1 LKNGA
6 DKMFFKK
13 QQQQPKQTE
22 YTQFAPSSNFG
33 RGVSS
38 IQSASNELF
47 HKAKPFNPL
56 HFLDERKYFLGLDHK
71 TGEPI
76 YLPNKDVVHFLIT
89 APTRSG
95 KGIFFGIKA
104 IETIRQNKGL
114 IVIDP
119 KEDEWLPQIIL
130 EELMRQGREEDLIIW
145 NWSSDFS
152 YKVFEFDDYIE
163 ATKKLTIMLNLIEVE
178 NEAGASHYRK
188 SERIVLKKVMM
199 YFFNAYNYLGIPFK
213 KDIPHLL
220 QFLKYVVSDLTSH
233 INFTIEF
240 NKPKP
245 NITLLKEC
253 SKRYFDPQKF
263 TYLEF
268 TEKHLPTLE
277 SLLFSLS
284 EFEDVTWRETSS
296 ILEALTDGKVIYIKS
311 DMLDES
317 ALKFLK
323 FIITDIVAKAKKLK
337 GKANCLVLADEI
349 SFYPTPILSSAL
361 ATIAGFGVTFAL
373 AYQDDGQ
380 LRDENLK
387 SAIKS
392 NCQTKIYYKSSDIK
406 TLEYIE
412 KLSGK
417 ELVSKITKNGNDT
430 TIRQDTQ
437 DYLNITKQRALPK
450 SQVAILIQES
460 LSEPLIFDTYPIPV
474 SHPFDWESDNNRY
487 SEMALLKLDKNYTI
501 EEFKESKK
509 EAKNTGVSTETTPTD
524 TIVSV
529 TKFEI

>member
-1 LKNGA
+1 MKL
-6 DKMFFKK
+6 FKK
-13 QQQQPKQTE
+13 NQQPKQTE
-22 YTQFAPSSNFG
+22 YSQFAPSSNFG

-38 IQSASNELF
+38 IESSNHELF
-47 HKAKPFNPL
+47 YPAKPFNPL
-56 HFLDERKYFLGLDHK
+56 NFLDENRYFLGLDHN
-71 TGEPI
+71 TRQPI
-76 YLPNKDVVHFLIT
+76 YLPLQDVVHSLIT

-95 KGIFFGIKA
+95 KGIFFGFKA

-119 KEDEWLPQIIL
+119 KEDEWLPQVIL
-130 EELMRQGREEDLIIW
+130 EELQRQGREDDLIIW
-145 NWSSDFS
+145 NWKSNFAYKIFEYDS
-152 YKVFEFDDYIE
+152 YVE
-163 ATKKLTIMLNLIEVE
+163 ATKKLTIMLNLIEVD

-188 SERIVLKKVMM
+188 SERIVLKKVMKN
-199 YFFNAYNYLGIPFK
+199 FFFAFELLGVIFRHT
-213 KDIPHLL
+213 IPHLL
-220 QFLKYVVSDLTSH
+220 QFLKYVIADLTSN
-233 INFTIEF
+233 INFIMEN

-245 NITLLKEC
+245 NITLLQEN
-253 SKRYFDPQKF
+253 SKRYFDPKEF
-263 TYLEF
+263 ASLEF
-268 TEKHLPTLE
+268 TEKDLGALE
-277 SLLFSLS
+277 SLFFSLS
-284 EFEDVTWRETSS
+284 EFEDIMWSDNSS
-296 ILEALTDGKVIYIKS
+296 ICEALYDGKIIYIKS
-311 DMLDES
+311 DMLNES

-323 FIITDIVAKAKKLK
+323 FIFADIVNKAKIR
-337 GKANCLVLADEI
+337 KANCLVLADEI

-361 ATIAGFGVTFAL
+361 ATVAGFGVNLCL

-392 NCQTKIYYKSSDIK
+392 NCQTKIYYKSSDVK

-417 ELVSKITKNGNDT
+417 ELVSKITKQGNET
-430 TIRQDTQ
+430 TIRQDVQ

-460 LSEPLIFDTYPIPV
+460 LNEPNIFDTYPIPV
-474 SHPFDWESDNNRY
+474 AHPFDWKTDNNRY
-487 SEMALLKLDKNYTI
+487 SEMTLLKLEKNYTVK
-501 EEFKESKK
+501 EFQESKK
-509 EAKNTGVSTETTPTD
+509 KPNQENTSKETTTPTD

>member
-1 LKNGA
+1 
-6 DKMFFKK
+6 MFFKK
-13 QQQQPKQTE
+13 QQQQPKKTE

-38 IQSASNELF
+38 IQSASQELF
-47 HKAKPFNPL
+47 HQVKQFNPL
-56 HFLDERKYFLGLDHK
+56 QYLSQDKYFLGIDHQ
-71 TGEPI
+71 TNEPI
-76 YLPNKDVVHFLIT
+76 YLLNKDIVHSLIVG
-89 APTRSG
+89 PSRSG
-95 KGIFFGIKA
+95 KTVYLGFKA
-104 IETIRQNKGL
+104 VETLKQQRGL
-114 IVIDP
+114 IILQVKD
-119 KEDEWLPQIIL
+119 DEWLPQIIL
-130 EELMRQGREEDLIIW
+130 EELQRQDREDDLIIW
-145 NWSSDFS
+145 NWDSDFS

-163 ATKKLTIMLNLIEVE
+163 ATKKLTIMLNLIEVDA
-178 NEAGASHYRK
+178 EAGASYYRK

-199 YFFNAYNYLGIPFK
+199 YFFRAYDYLSIPFK

-220 QFLKYVVSDLTSH
+220 QFLRYIISDLTNS
-233 INFTIEF
+233 INFTIEY

-245 NITLLKEC
+245 NMSLLLEY

-263 TYLEF
+263 ASLEF
-268 TEKHLPTLE
+268 SEKHLPILE
-277 SLLFSLS
+277 NLLFSLS

-323 FIITDIVAKAKKLK
+323 FIIADIINKAKKLK
-337 GKANCLVLADEI
+337 GKANCLILADEI

-430 TIRQDTQ
+430 TIRQDVQ

-474 SHPFDWESDNNRY
+474 SHPFDWETDNNRY
-487 SEMALLKLDKNYTI
+487 SEMALLTLEKNYTV

-509 EAKNTGVSTETTPTD
+509 EPKLKSISSETTQTD

>member
-1 LKNGA
+1 
-6 DKMFFKK
+6 MFFKK
-13 QQQQPKQTE
+13 QLKPQKQTE
-22 YTQFAPSSNFG
+22 YSQFAPASSYG

-47 HKAKPFNPL
+47 HPAKLFNPL
-56 HFLDERKYFLGLDHK
+56 QYLTTDRYCNGLNHH
-71 TGEPI
+71 TNETI
-76 YLPNKDVVHFLIT
+76 YLQNKDVVHSLIT

-95 KGIFFGIKA
+95 KGIFFGFKA
-104 IETIRQNKGL
+104 IETIRQN
-114 IVIDP
+114 
-119 KEDEWLPQIIL
+119 
-130 EELMRQGREEDLIIW
+130 REEDLIIW
-145 NWSSDFS
+145 NWESDFS
-152 YKVFEFDDYIE
+152 YKVFEYDDYIE
-163 ATKKLTIMLNLIEVE
+163 ASKKLTIMLNLIEVE

-199 YFFNAYNYLGIPFK
+199 YFFGANDYLSIPFK

-220 QFLKYVVSDLTSH
+220 QFLRYVVADLTSH
-233 INFTIEF
+233 INFTIEY

-245 NITLLKEC
+245 NMSLLLEY

-263 TYLEF
+263 ASLEF
-268 TEKHLPTLE
+268 SEKHLPTLE

-284 EFEDVTWRETSS
+284 EFEDVIWRETSS

-323 FIITDIVAKAKKLK
+323 FIIADIVAKAKKLK
-337 GKANCLVLADEI
+337 GKANCLILADEI

-430 TIRQDTQ
+430 TIRQDVQ

-474 SHPFDWESDNNRY
+474 AHSFDWESDNNRY
-487 SEMALLKLDKNYTI
+487 SEMALLTLEKNYTA
-501 EEFKESKK
+501 EEFKDTKK
-509 EAKNTGVSTETTPTD
+509 EPKTKSVSSETTQTD

>member
-1 LKNGA
+1 ML
-6 DKMFFKK
+6 FKK
-13 QQQQPKQTE
+13 KNQQPKHTE
-22 YTQFAPSSNFG
+22 YSQFAPSSAFG
-33 RGVSS
+33 KGVSS
-38 IQSASNELF
+38 IQSAKVELF
-47 HKAKPFNPL
+47 HPARVFNPL
-56 HFLDERKYFLGLDHK
+56 AYLSADKYFLGLEHH
-71 TGEPI
+71 TGQPI
-76 YLPNKDVVHFLIT
+76 FLPNKDVVHSLIT

-95 KGIFFGIKA
+95 KGIFFGFKA
-104 IETIRQNKGL
+104 IETIRQNRGL

-119 KEDEWLPQIIL
+119 KQDEWLPQVIL
-130 EELMRQGREEDLIIW
+130 EELQRQNREEDLIIW
-145 NWSSDFS
+145 NWESAFS
-152 YKVFEFDDYIE
+152 YKVFEDDTYIE
-163 ATKKLTIMLNLIEVE
+163 ATKKLTIMLNFIEVD

-188 SERIVLKKVMM
+188 SERIILKKVMQN
-199 YFFNAYNYLGIPFK
+199 FFAVYEVLGIPFIRYH
-213 KDIPHLL
+213 IPHLL
-220 QFLKYVVSDLTSH
+220 QFLRYVIADLQSH
-233 INFTIEF
+233 INFAIEF

-245 NITLLKEC
+245 NFTLLKEY
-253 SKRYFDPQKF
+253 SKLYFDQDKF
-263 TYLEF
+263 QNLGF
-268 TEKHLPTLE
+268 REKDLPTLE

-284 EFEDVTWRETSS
+284 EFEDVTWKETTS
-296 ILEALTDGKVIYIKS
+296 IYEALCKGKVIYTKS

-323 FIITDIVAKAKKLK
+323 FIIADIVNKAKLLK
-337 GKANCLVLADEI
+337 WKANCLVLADEI

-380 LRDENLK
+380 LKDENLK

-392 NCQTKIYYKSSDIK
+392 NCQTKIYYKSSDVK

-460 LSEPLIFDTYPIPV
+460 LSEPLLFDTCPIPV
-474 SHPFDWESDNNRY
+474 AHPFDWESSNNEYCEVRCIN
-487 SEMALLKLDKNYTI
+487 LKKNYTVK
-501 EEFKESKK
+501 EFQETKK
-509 EAKNTGVSTETTPTD
+509 EAKNTSVSNETTPQTD
-524 TIVSV
+524 DIVSV
-529 TKFEI
+529 VKFEI

>member
-1 LKNGA
+1 
-6 DKMFFKK
+6 MFFKK

-22 YTQFAPSSNFG
+22 YNHFAPASSYG

-38 IQSASNELF
+38 IQSASQELF
-47 HKAKPFNPL
+47 HPASVFNSL
-56 HFLDERKYFLGLDHK
+56 NYLSADKYFLGLDHHS
-71 TGEPI
+71 GQPI
-76 YLPNKDVVHFLIT
+76 YLPLQDVVHSLIT

-95 KGIFFGIKA
+95 KGIFFGFKA
-104 IETIRQNKGL
+104 IETIRKNRGL

-119 KEDEWLPQIIL
+119 KEDEWLPQVIL
-130 EELMRQGREEDLIIW
+130 EELQRQDREEDLIIW

-152 YKVFEFDDYIE
+152 YKVFEDDNYID
-163 ATKKLTIMLNLIEVE
+163 ATKKLTVMLNLIEVDS
-178 NEAGASHYRK
+178 EAGASHYRK
-188 SERIVLKKVMM
+188 SERIILKKVLQN
-199 YFFNAYNYLGIPFK
+199 FFAVHEVLGIPFIRYN
-213 KDIPHLL
+213 IPHLL
-220 QFLKYVVSDLTSH
+220 RFLRYIISDLQSH

-245 NITLLKEC
+245 NFTLLKEY
-253 SKRYFDPQKF
+253 SKLYFDQDKF
-263 TYLEF
+263 QNLGF
-268 TEKHLPTLE
+268 REKDLPTLE

-284 EFEDVTWRETSS
+284 EFEDVTWKETTS
-296 ILEALTDGKVIYIKS
+296 IYEALCRGKVIYIKS

-323 FIITDIVAKAKKLK
+323 FIIADIVNKAKLLK
-337 GKANCLVLADEI
+337 GRANCLVLADEI

-361 ATIAGFGVTFAL
+361 STIAGFGVQFCL

-417 ELVSKITKNGNDT
+417 ELVSKITKNGNET
-430 TIRQDTQ
+430 TIRQDVQ

-460 LSEPLIFDTYPIPV
+460 LYEPLLFDTCPV
-474 SHPFDWESDNNRY
+474 PVAHPFDWESENNKYCEVRFIN
-487 SEMALLKLDKNYTI
+487 LDKNYTVK
-501 EEFKESKK
+501 EFQERKK
-509 EAKNTGVSTETTPTD
+509 EPKNTSVSSDETIQTD

>member
-1 LKNGA
+1 ML
-6 DKMFFKK
+6 FKK
-13 QQQQPKQTE
+13 QQQQSKQTE
-22 YTQFAPSSNFG
+22 YSQFAPSSSYG
-33 RGVSS
+33 RGISS
-38 IQSASNELF
+38 IQSAKDELF
-47 HKAKPFNPL
+47 HPAKQFNPL
-56 HFLDERKYFLGLDHK
+56 QYLSQDRYFLGLDHL
-71 TGEPI
+71 TNEPI

-95 KGIFFGIKA
+95 KGIFYGFKA
-104 IETIRQNKGL
+104 IETLRQNRGL

-130 EELMRQGREEDLIIW
+130 EELQRQNRENHLIIW
-145 NWSSDFS
+145 NWQSSFP
-152 YKVFEFDDYIE
+152 YKVFEYDNHIE
-163 ATKKLTIMLNLIEVE
+163 ATKKLTIMLNLIEVD
-178 NEAGASHYRK
+178 NEAGASYYRK
-188 SERIVLKKVMM
+188 NERIVLKKVMKN
-199 YFFNAYNYLGIPFK
+199 FFSAFELLGVIFRHT
-213 KDIPHLL
+213 IPHLL
-220 QFLKYVVSDLTSH
+220 RFLKYVIADLTSS
-233 INFTIEF
+233 INFVIEY

-245 NITLLKEC
+245 NITLLQEY
-253 SKRYFDPQKF
+253 SKRYFEPCKF
-263 TYLEF
+263 AYLEF
-268 TEKHLPTLE
+268 TEQDLGALE
-277 SLLFSLS
+277 SLFFSLS
-284 EFEDVTWRETSS
+284 EFEDIMWSDISS
-296 ILEALTDGKVIYIKS
+296 ICEALYDGKVIYVKS
-311 DMLDES
+311 DMLNES
-317 ALKFLK
+317 AMKFLK
-323 FIITDIVAKAKKLK
+323 FIIADIVNKAKIR
-337 GKANCLVLADEI
+337 KANCLVLADEI

-417 ELVSKITKNGNDT
+417 ELVSKITKNGNET

-460 LSEPLIFDTYPIPV
+460 LSEPLIFDAYPIPV
-474 SHPFDWESDNNRY
+474 AHPFDWESDNSRY
-487 SEMALLKLDKNYTI
+487 SEMALLTLEKNYTV
-501 EEFKESKK
+501 EEFRENKK
-509 EAKNTGVSTETTPTD
+509 EPKNTSVSNETTQTD